1 MRLFNSKAAAAVLLT
16 LGLAACAR
24 EGDIQQTGI
33 LTRYSACPPVAVLAP
48 AGDVTLFNPPTS
60 TDARAIDVVANI
72 TNVRSTCTGAEA
84 EGTGENIMTEI
95 TFDVQA
101 RRSDNRGA
109 RTVTVPYFATV
120 VQGTS
125 NVVAKRVR
133 QVTLSFADGSYR
145 ASTTGAATTRV
156 LRSAATLPEDIRR
169 QITRERRPGAPDA
182 AIDPMADPAVRAA
195 VDRAHFE
202 VLLGF
207 ELTPDQLRYNATR

>member
-1 MRLFNSKAAAAVLLT
+1 LRLFTSKAAAAVFLT
-16 LGLAACAR
+16 FGLAACAR

-48 AGDVTLFNPPTS
+48 AGDVTLFNPANS
-60 TDARAIDVVANI
+60 TDASAIDVVANI
-72 TNVRSTCTGAEA
+72 TNVRSTCTGADAEA
-84 EGTGENIMTEI
+84 GENIITEV

-109 RTVTVPYFATV
+109 RSVTIPYFATV
-120 VQGTS
+120 VQGNN

-133 QVTLSFADGSYR
+133 QLTLTFADGAYR
-145 ASTTGAATTRV
+145 TSSAGAATSRV